1 MNQFIFIFIAHLQ
14 HYKKYKGS
22 FMVKIYGLFRF
33 QYTSGMAG
41 DKCWILIMGNT
52 FPIGIKMDEVYD
64 LKGRM
69 PKPSMIAPCAG
80 LVLFLHL

>member
-1 MNQFIFIFIAHLQ
+1 
-14 HYKKYKGS
+14 
-22 FMVKIYGLFRF
+22 MVKIYGLFRF
-33 QYTSGMAG
+33 QYTAGATG

-69 PKPSMIAPCAG
+69 PKPSTTS
-80 LVLFLHL
+80 FD